1 MTYNLYAW
9 TADEIN
15 NWLVPW
21 AAGEFDGFKD
31 GELVIAASLYIVYN
45 ILIKEQ

>member
-15 NWLVPW
+15 NWLAPW
-21 AAGEFDGFKD
+21 AEEVDGFKD
-31 GELVIAASLYIVYN
+31 GELVVVVSMCIVYE
-45 ILIKEQ
+45 ILLKD